1 MIKNYIVSA
10 WRNMMR
16 SKVYTLINIFCLS
29 VGITGAIFITLF
41 VNHELSYD
49 TYHENH
55 RSIYR
60 IEGKYEIAGGSN
72 HLAITAFPLGPALK
86 EEYSDV
92 REYVRFYFQ
101 DDVLVN
107 VNDKKFLE
115 DLMAFT
121 DSTVFEVFSF
131 PFIYGNPQGALSEP
145 NTVVLTKSLSEKYFG
160 DQYPLGQILR
170 IQQENFM
177 VTGVIEDMPSNTH
190 LQLKALMSM
199 SSVASETVY
208 SLSPGLFWN
217 INSNYTYIQMHN
229 SANIDKVFHNMDEF
243 HEKYTL
249 PMGRLIGASAK
260 FTFTPLKEVRFSN
273 ILFSPESASST
284 TLMVLIIV
292 AIFLVIIASVNY
304 TNLSTARASVRAMEI
319 GVRKASGA
327 TRKQIFYQFLSES
340 LLLAII
346 SLVISLLFIEIMMPA
361 FNQLADKSF
370 SLYDLLN
377 WPHIFYVPFIV
388 FLTGIMAGAYPA
400 VFISGMKPADILKGS
415 KGSAGGGSGFLR
427 KTLVVF
433 QFVIS
438 IMLITGT
445 LMVDRQLSFLQNK
458 DLGLEVSDRA
468 VIRLQDQEVRS
479 RIQTLENLVKQNP
492 DVIAT
497 TKSMSVPGRGF
508 SKYAILIQSGNEM
521 VEATVTANHI
531 DHQFLDFFGIAIK
544 EGRNFSEDIRSDA
557 NASVILNRTAVN
569 YFGWHDNPL
578 GRLVQWHFDA
588 DGNPQFSA
596 RVIGIVE
603 DHNLLDLHHP
613 IEPIMYILPENDQM
627 YHHLIIHY
635 RKGKDSEILSFLESG
650 LQEFDP
656 DNYPI
661 ISFVNKGYQ
670 EQFAAEERL
679 GTIFGVFALVCI
691 VISFMG
697 LFGLSSYL
705 TEQRKREIGVRK
717 VLGSSIISI
726 LFMFYKEFLWLV
738 IIASLIALPASW
750 YFLERWLQEFVYRVD
765 ISAEPFVLSSILAL
779 AVALI
784 TVSYHIY
791 RAASMNPV
799 DALRA
804 E

>member
-1 MIKNYIVSA
+1 MIKNYIISA

-49 TYHENH
+49 TFHENH
-55 RSIYR
+55 KNIYR
-60 IEGKYEIAGGSN
+60 IEGKYDIAGGVN

-86 EEYSDV
+86 EEYSGV
-92 REYVRFYFQ
+92 QEYVRFFFQ

-107 VNDKKFLE
+107 VNDRKFLE
-115 DLMAFT
+115 DLMAFA
-121 DSTVFEVFSF
+121 DSTVFDVFSF
-131 PFIYGNPQGALSEP
+131 PFISGNPQGALSEP

-160 DQYPLGQILR
+160 EENPVGQTLK

-199 SSVASETVY
+199 SSLDSEIVY
-208 SLSPGLFWN
+208 TLSSSLFWN
-217 INSNYTYIQMHN
+217 INQNYTYILMHN
-229 SANIDKVFHNMDEF
+229 SANIDGIFANMDEF

-249 PMGRLIGASAK
+249 PMGRLIGATAE
-260 FTFTPLKEVRFSN
+260 FTYTPLKDVRFST

-292 AIFLVIIASVNY
+292 AVFLVIIASVNY
-304 TNLSTARASVRAMEI
+304 TNLSTARATVRAVEI

-327 TRKQIFYQFLSES
+327 TRKQIFSQFLSES
-340 LLLAII
+340 IFLALI
-346 SLVISLLFIEIMMPA
+346 SLVISMLFIEIMMPA
-361 FNQLADKSF
+361 FNHLADKSF

-377 WPHIFYVPFIV
+377 WPLVFYVPFIV
-388 FLTGIMAGAYPA
+388 FLTGVMAGAYPA
-400 VFISGMKPADILKGS
+400 VFISSMRPAEILKGS
-415 KGSAGGGSGFLR
+415 KGYAGGGSGLLR
-427 KTLVVF
+427 KALVVF

-445 LMVDRQLSFLQNK
+445 LMVSRQLGFLQNK
-458 DLGLEVSDRA
+458 DLGLETDDRA
-468 VIRLQDQEVRS
+468 VVRLQDQEVRS
-479 RIQTLENLVKQNP
+479 RIQTLENALRQNP
-492 DVIAT
+492 DIMGT

-531 DHQFLDFFGIAIK
+531 DHQFLEFFEIAIE
-544 EGRNFSEDIRSDA
+544 EGRNFSEDMRSDV
-557 NASVILNRTAVN
+557 NSSVILNRTAVN
-569 YFGWHDNPL
+569 YFGWHDDPL

-588 DGNPQFSA
+588 DGNPQLSA
-596 RVIGIVE
+596 RVIGVVE

-613 IEPIMYILPENDQM
+613 IEPIMYILPENAQM

-635 RKGKDSEILSFLESG
+635 REGKESEILSFLESA
-650 LQEFDP
+650 LHEFDP

-679 GTIFGVFALVCI
+679 GTIFGVFAMVCI
-691 VISFMG
+691 IISFMG

-705 TEQRKREIGVRK
+705 TEQRRREIGVRK
-717 VLGSSIISI
+717 VLGSSITSI
-726 LFMFYKEFLWLV
+726 LFMFFKEFLWLV
-738 IIASLIALPASW
+738 IIASLIALPVSW
-750 YFLERWLQEFVYRVD
+750 YFLDRWLKEFVYRAD
-765 ISAEPFVLSSILAL
+765 ISAEPFLFSSVLAL
-779 AVALI
+779 AVAVF

-791 RAASMNPV
+791 RSASLNPV

>member
-1 MIKNYIVSA
+1 MIKNYIISA

-49 TYHENH
+49 TFHKNH

-60 IEGKYEIAGGSN
+60 IEGKYEIAGGGN

-86 EEYSDV
+86 EEYSGV
-92 REYVRFYFQ
+92 KEYVRFLFQ

-107 VNDKKFLE
+107 VNGRKFLE
-115 DLMAFT
+115 DLMAYV
-121 DSTVFEVFSF
+121 DSTVFDVFSYS
-131 PFIYGNPQGALSEP
+131 FIYGNPQGALSKP

-160 DQYPLGQILR
+160 DEYPVGQTLR

-177 VTGVIEDMPSNTH
+177 VTGVIEDMPTNSH

-199 SSVASETVY
+199 SSLDSDIVY
-208 SLSPGLFWN
+208 SLSSSLFWN
-217 INSNYTYIQMHN
+217 INHSFTYILMHD
-229 SANIDKVFHNMDEF
+229 SADIDGIFASMDEF

-249 PMGRLIGASAK
+249 PMGRLIGATAE
-260 FTFTPLKEVRFSN
+260 FTYTPLKDVRFST

-292 AIFLVIIASVNY
+292 AVFLVIIASVNY

-327 TRKQIFYQFLSES
+327 TRAQIFSQFLSES

-346 SLVISLLFIEIMMPA
+346 SLVISLLIMEIMMPA
-361 FNQLADKSF
+361 FNHLAEKAF
-370 SLYDLLN
+370 SLNDLLN
-377 WPHIFYVPFIV
+377 WPLVFYVPFIV

-400 VFISGMKPADILKGS
+400 VFISGMKPAEILKGS
-415 KGSAGGGSGFLR
+415 KGSTGGGSGLLR
-427 KTLVVF
+427 KALVVF

-445 LMVDRQLSFLQNK
+445 LMVDRQLRFLQNK
-458 DLGLEVSDRA
+458 DLGLETDDR
-468 VIRLQDQEVRS
+468 VVVRLQDQEVRS
-479 RIQTLENLVKQNP
+479 RIQTLENLIKQNP
-492 DVIAT
+492 DVIGTA
-497 TKSMSVPGRGF
+497 KSISVPGRGF

-521 VEATVTANHI
+521 VEATITANHI
-531 DHQFLDFFGIAIK
+531 DHQFLDFFGIEIE
-544 EGRNFSEDIRSDA
+544 EGRNFSEDMRSDA

-569 YFGWHDNPL
+569 YFGWQDDPL

-588 DGNPQFSA
+588 EGNPQLSA
-596 RVIGIVE
+596 RVIGVVE

-613 IEPIMYILPENDQM
+613 IEPIMYILPEDDLL
-627 YHHLIIHY
+627 YHHLIVHY
-635 RKGKDSEILSFLESG
+635 HKGKDKEILSFLESV

-661 ISFVNKGYQ
+661 ISIVNKGYR

-691 VISFMG
+691 IISFMG

-705 TEQRKREIGVRK
+705 TEQRRREIGVRK
-717 VLGSSIISI
+717 VLGSSITSI
-726 LFMFYKEFLWLV
+726 LFIFYKEFLWLV
-738 IIASLIALPASW
+738 IIATLIALPVSW
-750 YFLERWLQEFVYRVD
+750 YLLERWLQEFVYRTE
-765 ISAEPFVLSSILAL
+765 ISTEPFVFSSVLAL
-779 AVALI
+779 AVAVF

-791 RAASMNPV
+791 RAASLNPV

>member
-1 MIKNYIVSA
+1 
-10 WRNMMR
+10 MMR

-60 IEGKYEIAGGSN
+60 IEGKYEIAGGGN

-92 REYVRFYFQ
+92 KEYVRFYFQ

-107 VNDKKFLE
+107 VNDRKFLE

-190 LQLKALMSM
+190 LQLKALLSM

-208 SLSPGLFWN
+208 SLSPDLFWN

-229 SANIDKVFHNMDEF
+229 SANIDGAFHNMDEF

-249 PMGRLIGASAK
+249 PMGRLIGASAE

-304 TNLSTARASVRAMEI
+304 TNLSTARATVRAMEI

-327 TRKQIFYQFLSES
+327 TRKQIFSQFLSES

-346 SLVISLLFIEIMMPA
+346 SLVISMLFMEIMMPA

-400 VFISGMKPADILKGS
+400 VFISGMKPAEILKGS

-427 KTLVVF
+427 KALVVF

-544 EGRNFSEDIRSDA
+544 EGINFSEDTRSDA
-557 NASVILNRTAVN
+557 NASVILNQTAVN

-588 DGNPQFSA
+588 DGNPQLSA

-613 IEPIMYILPENDQM
+613 IEPIMYILPENEQM

-750 YFLERWLQEFVYRVD
+750 YFLERWLQEFVYRID